1 MTRPDLIKSLSSV
14 MPKARPI
21 AHAFAL
27 MSIAETELAQS
38 KLPSKGTNLFMVLC
52 PPALLVDPSI
62 NVEVYRNHVR
72 ELLGRIW
79 QKHDLRTPTNAE
91 LLISLSNTSL
101 RAPLARPHDKLMAR
115 AFKAVFGKLPP
126 GVETDVSK
134 LEPYELEVLATVQ
147 KELMK
152 YTKDRVLRPLEA

>member
-62 NVEVYRNHVR
+62 NVEVYRSHVR
-72 ELLGRIW
+72 ELLGRVW

-101 RAPLARPHDKLMAR
+101 QAPLARPHDKLMAR
-115 AFKAVFGKLPP
+115 AFMAVFGHAPE
-126 GVETDVSK
+126 GADVSK